1 MIKKLG
7 TPTEDE
13 VTAMNPDY
21 QNKQLPRVEGLG
33 WSKIFEKGNKDA
45 IDLVSKM
52 LVYDPSKRIG
62 LYKAM
67 THPLFDELR

>member
-7 TPTEDE
+7 TPTEEE

-21 QNKQLPRVEGLG
+21 QNKQLPRVEGQG
-33 WSKIFEKGNKDA
+33 WNKIFEGSKNKDA

-52 LVYDPSKRIG
+52 LVYDPSNRIG
-62 LYKAM
+62 LY
-67 THPLFDELR
+67 